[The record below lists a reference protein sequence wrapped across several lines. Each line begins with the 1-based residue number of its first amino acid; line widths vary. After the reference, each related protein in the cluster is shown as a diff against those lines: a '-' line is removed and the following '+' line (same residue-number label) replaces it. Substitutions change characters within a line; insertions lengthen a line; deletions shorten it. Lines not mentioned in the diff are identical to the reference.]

1 MAYQLNQ
8 KIRDLVPYEP
18 ISGTYDI
25 RLDANESY
33 FALPEQAYE
42 KALKAALS
50 VPLNRYPDPA
60 ATELVRA
67 FSAYYRVDP
76 AYVTAGNGSDE
87 LISLIVSAFF
97 EPEDELVTVVPDFS
111 MYQFY
116 AEVNGVKTTAFP
128 KKEDLTLDTARL
140 AAYLKSGGVRGV
152 IFSNPCNPTSLCLS
166 RRHVLQMIREV
177 PDCLFVVDEAYMD
190 FAEESIL
197 SAAHEYPNLIVLRTC
212 SKAIG
217 LAGLRLGFA
226 VAGETI
232 TKALRAVKSPYN
244 VNALSQSVGTAIL
257 SDPMYLIRCNE
268 QIVSAREALYK
279 GLLKLHAKYR
289 AFDEVYEPAT
299 NFVFVKSKFAKE
311 IYEKLLSRS
320 IAVRFM
326 GGYLRIT
333 AGTKEEHKALFS
345 ALEEIAKELSQ

>member
-8 KIRDLVPYEP
+8 KIRNLVPYEP

-33 FALPEQAYE
+33 FTLPDEIYE

-50 VPLNRYPDPA
+50 TQLNRYPDPA
-60 ATELVRA
+60 AKGLVRA
-67 FSAYYRVDP
+67 FAEFYHIDP
-76 AYVTAGNGSDE
+76 EYVTAGNGSDE

-116 AEVNGVKTTAFP
+116 AGVYGVKATAFP
-128 KKEDLTLDTARL
+128 KKEDLTLDTVRL
-140 AAYLKSGGVRGV
+140 SAYLKSGGARGV
-152 IFSNPCNPTSLCLS
+152 IFSNPCNPTSLCIS
-166 RRHVLQMIREV
+166 RRHLLQMIREV
-177 PDCLFVVDEAYMD
+177 PNCLFVVDEAYMD

-197 SAAHEYPNLIVLRTC
+197 SVAHEYPNLIVLRTC

-226 VAGETI
+226 IAGETI
-232 TKALRAVKSPYN
+232 TRALHAVKSPYN
-244 VNALSQSVGTAIL
+244 VNTLSQCVGTAVL
-257 SDPMYLIRCNE
+257 SEPMYLIRCNE
-268 QIVSAREALYK
+268 QIISAREALYK
-279 GLLKLHAKYR
+279 GLLKLYAKFR
-289 AFDEVYEPAT
+289 IFDTIYEPTT
-299 NFVFVKSKFAKE
+299 NFVFVKTKLAKD
-311 IYEKLLSRS
+311 IYDKLLARS

-333 AGTKEEHKALFS
+333 AGTKEEHKRLFE
-345 ALEEIAKELSQ
+345 ALEEIAKELAL

>member
-33 FALPEQAYE
+33 LTLPEQVYE

-60 ATELVRA
+60 AAELVRA

-76 AYVTAGNGSDE
+76 VYVTAGNGSDE
-87 LISLIVSAFF
+87 LISLITSAFF
-97 EPEDELVTVVPDFS
+97 ESGDELVTVVPDFS

-116 AEVNGVKTTAFP
+116 AGVNGVKTTAFP
-128 KKEDLTLDTARL
+128 KNEDLTLDTARL
-140 AAYLKSGGVRGV
+140 AAYLKSGGARGV
-152 IFSNPCNPTSLCLS
+152 IFSNPCNPTSLCIN

-177 PDCLFVVDEAYMD
+177 PDCLFIVDEAYMD

-232 TKALRAVKSPYN
+232 TRALHAVKSPYN
-244 VNALSQSVGTAIL
+244 VNALSQSVGTAVL

-268 QIVSAREALYK
+268 QIISAREALYK

-289 AFDEVYEPAT
+289 VFDEVYEPAT
-299 NFVFVKSKFAKE
+299 NFVFVKSRFAKE
-311 IYEKLLSRS
+311 IYERLLSRS

-333 AGTKEEHKALFS
+333 AGAKEEHKALFS